1 MSMGKTSM
9 VRGSHMYT
17 NTNRGFK
24 GETLKKIETGRKAR
38 DSDRISSA
46 LGLNSLQALTEW
58 LERKPSFLL
67 LLIVLQKH
75 FFFYFKENVFPF
87 LWCLSYTWKRKIFFP
102 GCSAWQS
109 GLGSQKPGVC
119 REGSVV
125 TFVCLLMIMLHNRAQ
140 AMFPKNWIC
149 KKKKKK
155 KSKFLV
161 ENFGDLF
168 LLLK

>member
-1 MSMGKTSM
+1 MSMGKTPM

-46 LGLNSLQALTEW
+46 LGLNSQQALTEW

-75 FFFYFKENVFPF
+75 FFFILKKMFSLSFGVFH
-87 LWCLSYTWKRKIFFP
+87 T
-102 GCSAWQS
+102 
-109 GLGSQKPGVC
+109 LGKGRFSFQGAQLDNQVWVPRSQ
-119 REGSVV
+119 GSVV
-125 TFVCLLMIMLHNRAQ
+125 RGLLSPLCASLWSCYTILHKPCFQRTEFA
-140 AMFPKNWIC
+140 
-149 KKKKKK
+149 KKKM
-155 KSKFLV
+155 
-161 ENFGDLF
+161 
-168 LLLK
+168 